1 MGGLGGHMNHPYERM
16 DLSFNTIADALQGVL
31 NGNIALT
38 EKVDGQNIFFTG
50 GRFDDVEEGAIADV
64 QVKVSVNPDG
74 SVKIFDVNSDPGDI
88 KAILARNKGQASK
101 VGMTTEEMSD
111 MHIEGG
117 KVVQDYIFGE
127 GGSVLEAVLKK
138 IPPQVIQEVFGTY
151 PGTYINSEIIIA
163 NKPNIIQYGKNLIVF
178 HGLATL
184 ETTPAPMG
192 VERGTMTPGS
202 PDGVE
207 GNRLFKLFVDSL
219 PQEMIQSRSGQEF
232 KAIGPQVLNLPITS
246 MGNAPSADN
255 PASPNEGGASVDL
268 SAAYQKCQSIIQEI
282 RDFPNIQVGEATL
295 GQTYGIN
302 SDSKVGEYVV
312 SFIMAKLSTLPGIN
326 VLNDN
331 DKKLIAIFASDHDAK
346 VTELREELGIKG
358 TRYSAKKHGPR
369 EKFIFDLTKGANKTL
384 TNFYKEAL
392 TPLVNITFRFG
403 LTLLNTTESI
413 IADDAPKIAAILRGM
428 IKRTETE
435 VRPGLDDA
443 AAEKFD
449 RQMRLLKSGVDLD
462 TMNVS
467 LEGAVFEYPPG
478 SGDKIKLTGAFA
490 PLNQI
495 INILGFDAAAK
506 LMKAAEED
514 IKDNLASQVVSET
527 FLRKMIRKML
537 LAR

>member
-88 KAILARNKGQASK
+88 KAILARNKGQAAK

-111 MHIEGG
+111 MFTESG

-184 ETTPAPMG
+184 ETTPSPMG
-192 VERGTMTPGS
+192 VERGTLTPGS

-246 MGNAPSADN
+246 MGNAPSSDN
-255 PASPNEGGASVDL
+255 AGAPNEGNASVDL

-282 RDFPNIQVGEATL
+282 RDFPNIQVGESTL

-467 LEGAVFEYPPG
+467 LEGAVFEYPPD

-527 FLRKMIRKML
+527 FLRKMIRKLL